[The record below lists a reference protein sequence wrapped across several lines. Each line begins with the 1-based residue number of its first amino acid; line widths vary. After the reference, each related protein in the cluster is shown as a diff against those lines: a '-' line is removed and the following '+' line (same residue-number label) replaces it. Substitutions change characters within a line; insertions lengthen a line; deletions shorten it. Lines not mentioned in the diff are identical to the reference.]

1 MDAAVALAQMIK
13 RDDRVIHFNLYCGND
28 LNLQPWLIGQQVI
41 VMNVETITRIRRVP
55 PGLVTL
61 AGALSLILVAGPR
74 SACADPVSEL
84 ASFSI
89 FDKVDLAQ
97 LAKSDV
103 KTSHGP
109 PMRSPRFLAVQ
120 SCYVAPGSPAQQVEA
135 LGRWNPAQ
143 HRELKVFLHSDL
155 PSNPGP
161 ANFEKLKNAP
171 GNASVRSFVAATEKL
186 SPELQISKEEA
197 KRFSAAT
204 GAGGGGVIPPAVVAF
219 WTDVL
224 TARTKSFVSGGMAAQ
239 PPYDHAGPSI
249 RASDEVN
256 GLLRE
261 QGKIRQQ
268 FSGLLGATGI
278 GRGAGSLRSEL
289 YWELLDVDDHGVV
302 TLGAAYNRGGAGGS
316 YQTAD
321 VLYYASGGYYVALTL
336 HQLWPVTIEGK
347 PSTLV
352 WRGDMIS
359 AAALGSLHGV
369 ERLGSESVMMKN
381 ITKAVTLFRRETGGR

>member
-1 MDAAVALAQMIK
+1 
-13 RDDRVIHFNLYCGND
+13 
-28 LNLQPWLIGQQVI
+28 
-41 VMNVETITRIRRVP
+41 MNVETITRIRCLP
-55 PGLVTL
+55 PGLVAL
-61 AGALSLILVAGPR
+61 AGVLLLMLIAGPR

-103 KTSHGP
+103 KTAHGP
-109 PMRSPRFLAVQ
+109 PMRNPRFLAVQ
-120 SCYVAPGSPAQQVEA
+120 SCYVAPGSPAQQMEA
-135 LGRWNPAQ
+135 LNRWNPSKY
-143 HRELKVFLHSDL
+143 RELKVFLHSDL
-155 PSNPGP
+155 SSNPGP
-161 ANFEKLKNAP
+161 ASFERLKNAP
-171 GNASVRSFVAATEKL
+171 GNASMRSFVTATEKL

-204 GAGGGGVIPPAVVAF
+204 GAGGGGVMPPAVMAF

-224 TARTKSFVSGGMAAQ
+224 TARTKSFVSGGMAAE
-239 PPYDHAGPSI
+239 PPYDHAGPSV

-256 GLLRE
+256 GLLRD

-278 GRGAGSLRSEL
+278 GRGAGSRAEL
-289 YWELLDVDDHGVV
+289 YWELLDANDQGVV
-302 TLGAAYNRGGAGGS
+302 TLGASYNRGAAGGS
-316 YQTAD
+316 YQAAD

-336 HQLWPVTIEGK
+336 HQLWPVTVDGK

-359 AAALGSLHGV
+359 SAELGSLHGV

>member
-1 MDAAVALAQMIK
+1 
-13 RDDRVIHFNLYCGND
+13 
-28 LNLQPWLIGQQVI
+28 
-41 VMNVETITRIRRVP
+41 MNVEIITRIRCLL
-55 PGLVTL
+55 PGLVPL
-61 AGALSLILVAGPR
+61 AGVLCLMLIAGPK

-103 KTSHGP
+103 KTAHGP

-120 SCYVAPGSPAQQVEA
+120 SCYVAPGSPAQQIEA
-135 LGRWNPAQ
+135 LGRWNPSKY
-143 HRELKVFLHSDL
+143 RELKVFLHSDL

-161 ANFEKLKNAP
+161 ASFERLKNAP

-204 GAGGGGVIPPAVVAF
+204 GAGGGGIIPPAVMAF

-224 TARTKSFVSGGMAAQ
+224 TARTKSFVSGGMAAE
-239 PPYDHAGPSI
+239 PPYDHAGPSV

-278 GRGAGSLRSEL
+278 GRGSGSLRADL
-289 YWELLDVDDHGVV
+289 YWELLDADDHGVV
-302 TLGAAYNRGGAGGS
+302 TLGAAYNRTGAGGT

-336 HQLWPVTIEGK
+336 HQLWPVTVEGK

-359 AAALGSLHGV
+359 SASLGSLHGV